1 MVLTRYTIATAVIA
15 VTFAALTGSPIV
27 ARQQPNPRFGVWKLK
42 STAPPPS
49 SNLMTYE
56 AYNGT
61 GMKITIDA
69 VSASGTKSQWGY
81 TTMFDGKDEAMVGNA
96 GADSASVKVLNDR
109 VNEMIYK
116 KGGVVTQV
124 LANILSPDHDTIDV
138 VYVRFS
144 PDGKMTG
151 MTTATYER
159 QK

>member
-1 MVLTRYTIATAVIA
+1 MRSRHLTLAAAITAVVIA
-15 VTFAALTGSPIV
+15 AGTGTAVS
-27 ARQQPNPRFGVWKLK
+27 ARQSNPRFGVWKLK
-42 STAPPPS
+42 SNAPPPA

-61 GMKITIDA
+61 GMKITINA
-69 VSASGTKSQWGY
+69 VNASGTKSQWGY

-96 GADSASVKVLNDR
+96 GADSASVKPLNDR
-109 VNEMIYK
+109 VNEMVYK

>member
-1 MVLTRYTIATAVIA
+1 MRSRHLTLAAAIAAIVIAAGTGTAV
-15 VTFAALTGSPIV
+15 S
-27 ARQQPNPRFGVWKLK
+27 ARQSNPRFGVWKLK
-42 STAPPPS
+42 SAAPPPA

-69 VSASGTKSQWGY
+69 VSANGAKSQWGY
-81 TTMFDGKDEAMVGNA
+81 TTMFDGKDEAMVGNR
-96 GADSASVKVLNDR
+96 GADTASVKVLNER
-109 VNEMIYK
+109 VNEMVYK

-124 LANILSPDHDTIDV
+124 LANILSPDHNTIDV
-138 VYVRFS
+138 IYVRMD

>member
-1 MVLTRYTIATAVIA
+1 MRLRHLTLATAIAAVIA
-15 VTFAALTGSPIV
+15 AGTGTAV
-27 ARQQPNPRFGVWKLK
+27 AARQSNPRFGVWKLK
-42 STAPPPS
+42 SEAPPPS

-69 VSASGTKSQWGY
+69 VSSTGTKSQWGY
-81 TTMFDGKDEAMVGNA
+81 TTLFDGKDEAMVGNR
-96 GADSASVKVLNDR
+96 GADSASVKVLNER

-116 KGGVVTQV
+116 KAGVVTQV
-124 LANILSPDHDTIDV
+124 LANILSPDHNTIDV
-138 VYVRFS
+138 IYVRMD

>member
-1 MVLTRYTIATAVIA
+1 MVLTRSTFAVA
-15 VTFAALTGSPIV
+15 VTALAFAALAGSPVV
-27 ARQQPNPRFGVWKLK
+27 ARQSNPRFGVWKLK
-42 STAPPPS
+42 SNAPPPA

-69 VSASGTKSQWGY
+69 VSATGNTSQWGY
-81 TTMFDGKDEAMVGNA
+81 TTMFDNKDEAMVGNA
-96 GADSASVKVLNDR
+96 GADTASVKVLNDR
-109 VNEMIYK
+109 VNQMTYK

-124 LANILSPDHDTIDV
+124 LANILSPDHNTIDV
-138 VYVRFS
+138 VYFRLNAE
-144 PDGKMTG
+144 GRMTG